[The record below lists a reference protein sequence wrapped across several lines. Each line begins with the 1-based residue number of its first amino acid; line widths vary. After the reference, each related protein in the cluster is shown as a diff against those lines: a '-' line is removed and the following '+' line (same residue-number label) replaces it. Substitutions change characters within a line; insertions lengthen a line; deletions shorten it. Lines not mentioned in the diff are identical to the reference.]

1 MLNLSI
7 FHFSFD
13 IWHLSLPASRISQIP
28 ANSRWFPA
36 MANAKYQMKNGK
48 WPRCLFPLNYLHDL
62 IGFYFGQFFNSSAG
76 PSNRDVVDRRRRA
89 EAEMQPPIGMRD
101 IAVARA
107 DFVDLCQASGLEFDA
122 RADGV
127 AVRFRPLQ
135 LQTYPMAG
143 LRSAVV
149 AEQRGRAVY
158 FIDDHV
164 DVPVFVVVTERGPA
178 RRAPLCQ
185 GRN

>member
-1 MLNLSI
+1 MSIALNNP
-7 FHFSFD
+7 D
-13 IWHLSLPASRISQIP
+13 
-28 ANSRWFPA
+28 
-36 MANAKYQMKNGK
+36 
-48 WPRCLFPLNYLHDL
+48 DL
-62 IGFYFGQFFNSSAG
+62 IGFYFSQFFNRAAG
-76 PSNRDVVDRRRRA
+76 PPNPDLVDRRRRA

-101 IAVARA
+101 VARARA
-107 DFVDLCQASGLEFDA
+107 DFIDLRQASGLEFDA

-135 LQTYPMAG
+135 LQTYPMAS

-158 FIDDHV
+158 FIDD
-164 DVPVFVVVTERGPA
+164 DVNVSVFVVVSERGAA

>member
-1 MLNLSI
+1 ML
-7 FHFSFD
+7 F
-13 IWHLSLPASRISQIP
+13 A
-28 ANSRWFPA
+28 
-36 MANAKYQMKNGK
+36 
-48 WPRCLFPLNYLHDL
+48 LNNTEDL
-62 IGFYFGQFFNSSAG
+62 IGFYFSQFFNRAAG
-76 PSNRDVVDRRRRA
+76 PPNRDLVDRRRRA
-89 EAEMQPPIGMRD
+89 EAEMQPPIGMRNV
-101 IAVARA
+101 AVPRV
-107 DFVDLCQASGLEFDA
+107 DFIDLRQGAGFEFDA
-122 RADGV
+122 RSDGV

-164 DVPVFVVVTERGPA
+164 DVSVFVVVSERGAA
-178 RRAPLCQ
+178 RRAPLGQ